1 MHTTSHLEKLPGELL
16 VHLMC
21 SFYSPIDLRS
31 FISASPI
38 FLQWFRTYRQSI
50 LRPLIEL
57 LKAVYHDDEAFT
69 WSGIRGVQLRLQGH
83 RFPYLD
89 PYEVKVR
96 TYRVDVSKSTSEK
109 EWSGSLPFLCEL
121 FKQRQD
127 ADALISEYAVEAW
140 NKLLGEARAR
150 AQRDPFFTWL
160 PEFDQPLV
168 LSPSE
173 IIRFEQ
179 GFLSYDHERHD
190 IYHDFDRLDSTV
202 RPEMSRPAWDHRPSD
217 LEGFKEIGWCLRSF
231 ESVFH
236 FVFGKYRELMHRV
249 DRELLE
255 RDTLNS
261 GISRGVETRV
271 CQFLKRT
278 KYQEHRCLIFL
289 SIQGYGLLRN
299 LRRIDEAHVRHF
311 ILNTFLWVILRD
323 ATGYLPLEYT
333 FMRDIGQYGLL
344 IDTPLKPMYEP
355 WTRARYFWDRERMVK
370 IYGNQR

>member
-1 MHTTSHLEKLPGELL
+1 MHTVSHLEILP
-16 VHLMC
+16 
-21 SFYSPIDLRS
+21 DLRS

-38 FLQWFRTYRQSI
+38 FLQWFHTYRQPVLKPI
-50 LRPLIEL
+50 AEL
-57 LKAVYHDDEAFT
+57 LKAVYHDDESFT
-69 WSGIRGVQLRLQGH
+69 YDGIRGVQLRLRGH

-89 PYEVKVR
+89 PYEVEVR
-96 TYRVDVSKSTSEK
+96 TYWVDVSNPLSEK
-109 EWSGSLPFLCEL
+109 VWSGSLPFLCEL

-127 ADALISEYAVEAW
+127 ADALISEFAVEAW
-140 NKLLGEARAR
+140 NKLLGEARVR
-150 AQRDPFFTWL
+150 AQRDPSFTWL

-190 IYHDFDRLDSTV
+190 IYHDLDRLVSTV

-236 FVFGKYRELMHRV
+236 FVFGKYRELMYRV

-333 FMRDIGQYGLL
+333 FMRDIDQYGLL

-355 WTRARYFWDRERMVK
+355 WTRERYFWDRERMVK
-370 IYGNQR
+370 IYGNQQ